1 MLRSKVSSYTKL
13 VQLKHKSNILYNG
26 SITQFK
32 HLLVLESTLN
42 TSISRSIAS
51 KKYINSPP
59 IDLKKVRTRSL
70 ESEKDED
77 EKKPTY
83 GFILLALPML
93 TFGLGVWQIKR
104 REWKLDLIKFLNER
118 TTVEPRELPNTDD
131 ELIDLTETS
140 EFYPYK
146 IKGHFVHSK
155 EILLSPKGDITG
167 TNHLPGGLIITPFVL
182 NNGKTILVN
191 RGYVPYTHYSPL
203 KRSESQI
210 EGEIELVGLMRKD
223 EIISAFTPEN
233 KPPTEWHF
241 RDIKAMAKILG
252 TLPLFLDANNE
263 STMKGGPI
271 GGQTNISLRNEHMS
285 YIITWF
291 SLTFFT
297 TVLWWNKFGR
307 LLLVRK

>member
-1 MLRSKVSSYTKL
+1 MLRSKISSYIKL
-13 VQLKHKSNILYNG
+13 NQLKLISNIIYN
-26 SITQFK
+26 SSKTQFK
-32 HLLVLESTLN
+32 SLLVVNSTLE
-42 TSISRSIAS
+42 TSLSRSIAS

-70 ESEKDED
+70 EAENDED
-77 EKKPTY
+77 EKKPRY

-93 TFGLGVWQIKR
+93 TLGLGIWQIKR

-118 TTVEPRELPNTDD
+118 TTVEPKELPNSD
-131 ELIDLTETS
+131 EELVNLSETC

-182 NNGKTILVN
+182 KNGKTILVN
-191 RGYVPYTHYSPL
+191 RGYVPYTHYSPT
-203 KRSESQI
+203 KRFDAQI
-210 EGEIELVGLMRKD
+210 EGEVELVGLLRKD
-223 EIISAFTPEN
+223 EVISAFTPEN

-241 RDIKAMAKILG
+241 REINLMAKVLG
-252 TLPLFLDANNE
+252 TLPLLLDATKE
-263 STMKGGPI
+263 STIRGGPI
-271 GGQTNISLRNEHMS
+271 GGQTAINLRNEHMS

-297 TVLWWNKFGR
+297 TLLWWNKFGR
-307 LLLVRK
+307 LLLRK